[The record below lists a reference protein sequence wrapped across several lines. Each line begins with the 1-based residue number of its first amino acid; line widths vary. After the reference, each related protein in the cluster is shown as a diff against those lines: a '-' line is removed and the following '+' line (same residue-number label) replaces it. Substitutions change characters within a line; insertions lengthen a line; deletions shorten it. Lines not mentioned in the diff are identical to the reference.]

1 MKKHRLWYITIVT
14 VMLAVYIIAN
24 SKETLVFTG
33 GLILVPV
40 VLALIQAGAVSS
52 LTIECS
58 MQNSSR
64 VRNTIPLVLRIRKQS
79 FFPIGAVKLSVNV
92 RNNMYNEETEH
103 EIFLQPSGERKMEFQ
118 YPIKLEDCGSVW
130 VTVKH
135 ADFYDLPGLLKI
147 RKTIGRTMEILV
159 YPADI
164 HLITE
169 LERRPET
176 QTFGEY
182 YDQERKGQDVSEMS
196 GLREY
201 EEGDSLGSVHWKLSG
216 KFDELVVREFGYP
229 FNYNILI
236 LYDVMKICS
245 GQQIANQR
253 NNAVLALTD
262 ALSYSMMEMNLEH
275 NVGRVM
281 EGEFYTVPVNSR
293 STHDQM
299 VLNLICRPVTESMQN
314 GDVIY
319 HFIRLVRRNEYTK
332 VIYITPEYE
341 EGAVQQLSREADVTV
356 IKVTQGM
363 EGTYVDTPGY
373 SVIPVDAEQYREK
386 VHSIVI

>member
-1 MKKHRLWYITIVT
+1 MKKNRLGYLFLVILSAILLFTFGLPFFLLLFLFWIGFAVVLGILIHYDAKNMQIQAQFRIDEEEKKKIVLNLLVET
-14 VMLAVYIIAN
+14 KGILLASKAVGIELECQNRMFDIFQTRRLLLNLGDKKSEYEIPV
-24 SKETLVFTG
+24 SKEQCG
-33 GLILVPV
+33 EI
-40 VLALIQAGAVSS
+40 
-52 LTIECS
+52 
-58 MQNSSR
+58 M
-64 VRNTIPLVLRIRKQS
+64 VRCQEAYV
-79 FFPIGAVKLSVNV
+79 
-92 RNNMYNEETEH
+92 
-103 EIFLQPSGERKMEFQ
+103 
-118 YPIKLEDCGSVW
+118 
-130 VTVKH
+130 
-135 ADFYDLPGLLKI
+135 YDLLGLFK
-147 RKTIGRTMEILV
+147 V
-159 YPADI
+159 P
-164 HLITE
+164 IT
-169 LERRPET
+169 
-176 QTFGEY
+176 TFGEMTTVIY
-182 YDQERKGQDVSEMS
+182 PQKVQMHVEMSKDIYGRPREEGQIQNRRGNDPSEMFDI
-196 GLREY
+196 REY
-201 EEGDSLGSVHWKLSG
+201 VPGDDIRAVHWKLSS

-253 NNAVLALTD
+253 NNAVLAITD

-281 EGEFYTVPVNSR
+281 EGELYTVPVNSR